1 MSLAASDVYLSNL
14 NDAQRKAVIY
24 DYTKALQI
32 IAGPGTGK
40 TKVLTAR
47 FAYLVLSQ
55 KINAEEIIMTTFT
68 RKAAE
73 EMKERLVPVL
83 VSNGISPH
91 GLKIGT
97 FHSICWKLLK
107 EKGFLIGKEKIER
120 ATTEKIKSI
129 LEELIVEMPDQ
140 IRDYA
145 CTKSYKN
152 EVSLCRLKN
161 NQWQVHPDMILKRI
175 SELKAD
181 AITPEKYEQQAIFD
195 EALLHFYQQ
204 YQAKLSKEHLI
215 DFDDVMLYS
224 FELLSKHR
232 VWKNIKH
239 VLVDEF
245 QDTNLLQIHLI
256 FQFARGS
263 HHSCE
268 GVTVVGDPDQGIY
281 GFRSALSHNFQT
293 MIELCP
299 IEYDQIVLKEN
310 YRSAQAI
317 LDISETVIKQ
327 QKSGRDNREPLRA
340 QFVTDN
346 KPVYMSFP
354 SDDTEA
360 YTITKEIL
368 YLKAI
373 PGLFKYKD
381 FAILVRLKRSL
392 RTFENALIAHKIPYV
407 IQKGY
412 TFWEL
417 KECKA
422 IIRYMSMICND
433 DDWESLKRT
442 INYPNRGVGETTVG
456 KIAAAFEKEST
467 AEKNETA
474 FSFLQ
479 KIARGSVKI
488 NISNS
493 SMIGIKD
500 YVNIIE
506 QVRKFFSEIYSDA
519 GKSTIADAF
528 EKFYVLTGLRGQYK
542 PEKKSG
548 SIASDDQSTE
558 KEAHRHLNVLNV
570 KNYFST
576 FKIPLGDGDG
586 EPRIVDLIGFCH
598 EFVSFTDLYT
608 FNEDNDNDVKDD
620 HETKDAV
627 VLSTIHASKGLEWPV
642 VFVPQCV
649 EGLLPSYYKD
659 SSDMPAPD
667 EDSDENMAVGDAYNE
682 PTDSQDDNRDGKNP
696 SSPTKKKSRTSF
708 SEERRMFF
716 VALTRAKYLLY
727 ITTVEKEATSFKSR
741 FLKNEVIELCDD
753 TLKCF
758 ESIEH
763 LFKLYYTLK
772 VQIPNQDRISYDQL
786 IKDYYNYGFNSR
798 QLLFWK
804 DNKYSHVDLPN
815 MTENTIGIVTK
826 KNEIESELC
835 SALPRVNKTNTT
847 RKTVHV
853 RPGELIIKQER
864 GTPPLFNS
872 PSKLSPTPNMSP
884 TKMPPLTREETRELD
899 VLLSDNEFL
908 PEAPSQAPPI
918 KSESDYTAAE
928 ILHNKDESII
938 DNRPILTSARIL
950 ASAIKQELSQSIPNI
965 DAPSTETPSIKEE
978 NDTAFKG
985 NVPKK
990 PSTKSNKKRER
1001 RQRKEQHH
1009 PRPQRSSGSV
1019 KKTNKILS
1027 RKVKLEPKSTNDI
1040 LLKLEKAKQ
1049 RKEEWDGEIIDLRS
1063 SQ

>member
-1 MSLAASDVYLSNL
+1 MSVATSDVYLQNL
-14 NDAQRKAVIY
+14 NDAQRSAVVF
-24 DYTKALQI
+24 DYRKALQI

-47 FAYLVLSQ
+47 FAYLVL
-55 KINAEEIIMTTFT
+55 KMKMNAEDIVMTTFT

-83 VSNGISPH
+83 VANGVSPH

-107 EKGFLIGKEKIER
+107 EKGFLIGKDKIER
-120 ATTEKIKSI
+120 ATTERIKSI
-129 LEELIVEMPDQ
+129 TEALIVEMPDQ

-195 EALLHFYQQ
+195 EALLHLYQQ
-204 YQAKLSKEHLI
+204 YQAKLSKENLI

-232 VWKNIKH
+232 VWKNIRH
-239 VLVDEF
+239 VLIDEF

-346 KPVYMSFP
+346 KPVFMSFP
-354 SDDTEA
+354 SDDIEA
-360 YTITKEIL
+360 YTIAKEIL
-368 YLKAI
+368 YLKSV
-373 PGLFKYKD
+373 PGLFEYKD
-381 FAILVRLKRSL
+381 FSILVRLKRSL

-417 KECKA
+417 RECKA
-422 IIRYMSMICND
+422 IIRYMSMLCND
-433 DDWESLKRT
+433 DDWSSLKRT
-442 INYPNRGVGETTVG
+442 INYPNRGVGDTTVA
-456 KIAAAFEKEST
+456 KIAAAFEKQLT
-467 AEKNETA
+467 IDKNETA
-474 FSFLQ
+474 FGFLQ
-479 KIARGSVKI
+479 KVAHGSANL
-488 NISNS
+488 NISKHS
-493 SMIGIKD
+493 LVGIKE
-500 YVNIIE
+500 YVDVIE
-506 QVRKFFSEIYSDA
+506 QMRQLFSEVWSDA
-519 GKSTIADAF
+519 SKDTIADAF
-528 EKFYVLTGLRGQYK
+528 EKLYILSGLKGQYK
-542 PEKKSG
+542 PSKNTG
-548 SIASDDQSTE
+548 SSSTDDPNKGQ
-558 KEAHRHLNVLNV
+558 EAHRHINIVNV

-576 FKIPLGDGDG
+576 FKIPLGDDDKI
-586 EPRIVDLIGFCH
+586 PKNVDLVDFCR

-608 FNEDNDNDVKDD
+608 FKEDNDDDAKDE
-620 HETKDAV
+620 HLTKDAV

-642 VFVPQCV
+642 VFVPQCI

-659 SSDMPAPD
+659 SNDLPLS
-667 EDSDENMAVGDAYNE
+667 
-682 PTDSQDDNRDGKNP
+682 SQDSNDELSGEDARNEAHNSQDESCEGKRM
-696 SSPTKKKSRTSF
+696 SSPSKKKSRTSF

-727 ITTVEKEATSFKSR
+727 ITTVENETTPVSRSR

-753 TLKCF
+753 KLRCF
-758 ESIEH
+758 ESVEQ
-763 LFKLYYTLK
+763 LFKLYYTMK

-786 IKDYYNYGFNSR
+786 IKDYYKYGLNNR
-798 QLLFWK
+798 QMLFWK
-804 DNKYSHVDLPN
+804 DTKHSHVDLPN
-815 MTENTIGIVTK
+815 ITENKLGIITQN
-826 KNEIESELC
+826 NEAETVIS
-835 SALPRVNKTNTT
+835 SALPRVNISRFSRETIHLK
-847 RKTVHV
+847 
-853 RPGELIIKQER
+853 PGELIVKQEKR
-864 GTPPLFNS
+864 AAEVFSAPPTLTVTPN
-872 PSKLSPTPNMSP
+872 LSPTKQPS
-884 TKMPPLTREETRELD
+884 LTREETRELD
-899 VLLSDNEFL
+899 VFLSDNEFL
-908 PEAPSQAPPI
+908 SQAPPI
-918 KSESDYTAAE
+918 KSETEYTAAE
-928 ILHNKDESII
+928 ILHNKDELLV

-950 ASAIKQELSQSIPNI
+950 ASAIKKELSQTVSDITIPSQEVPHI
-965 DAPSTETPSIKEE
+965 KTEEPG
-978 NDTAFKG
+978 FKG
-985 NVPKK
+985 KVPKK
-990 PSTKSNKKRER
+990 PRKKPAKKKDNLQQKNEDELKSQSCTN
-1001 RQRKEQHH
+1001 
-1009 PRPQRSSGSV
+1009 SV
-1019 KKTNKILS
+1019 KKPSRKQS
-1027 RKVKLEPKSTNDI
+1027 RKVKIEPKFANDI